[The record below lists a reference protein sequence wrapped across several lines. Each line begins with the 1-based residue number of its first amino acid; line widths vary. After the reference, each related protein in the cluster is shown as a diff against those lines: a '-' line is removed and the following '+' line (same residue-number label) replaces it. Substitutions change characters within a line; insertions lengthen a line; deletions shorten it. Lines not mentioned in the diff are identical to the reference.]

1 MCDVYTCF
9 FVWKR
14 ADNVTHV
21 SKHPLPSKSIFLS
34 ILILGTMNNIFQFSQ
49 DCSCCTPC
57 RSHTLQTSSTRSLP
71 QMVTLIPGDAPYMKQ
86 FVHSKSQQYRR
97 LKTEWRSNVYLR
109 RSNVQVCGL
118 SCELRNSNMHFSAKC
133 HVSVSFPWPFFSR
146 VEQLFCFSSS

>member
-14 ADNVTHV
+14 VNNVTHV
-21 SKHPLPSKSIFLS
+21 SSASMSVHFSINFDSWSHEQYL
-34 ILILGTMNNIFQFSQ
+34 FQFSQ

-118 SCELRNSNMHFSAKC
+118 SCELRNSNLRFSAKC